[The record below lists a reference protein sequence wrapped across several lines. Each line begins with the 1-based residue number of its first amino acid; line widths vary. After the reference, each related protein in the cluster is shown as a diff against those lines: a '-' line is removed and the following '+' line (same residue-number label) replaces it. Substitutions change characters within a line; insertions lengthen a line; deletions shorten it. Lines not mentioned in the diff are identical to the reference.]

1 MRLMTKSS
9 VADSSRNDANYLENF
24 KDANSV
30 SDDDGNTL

>member
-9 VADSSRNDANYLENF
+9 VADSSRDDSHYLENF
-24 KDANSV
+24 KDANSM